1 MTNTGLSA
9 ADVALIIGPFKRCDA
24 VQELLLFGSR
34 AKGTFKRGSDVDLAV
49 LGQSLTYDQ
58 VVALEAELN
67 ENLPLPYKFDL
78 VDYSSLDNPELKA
91 HIDRVGVSLFNREA

>member
-1 MTNTGLSA
+1 MSNSGLTDNDLDLIVSTVSA
-9 ADVALIIGPFKRCDA
+9 CDA

-49 LGQSLTYDQ
+49 KSESLTYDQ
-58 VVALEAELN
+58 LAQIELELN

-78 VDYSSLDNPELKA
+78 VDYRTLDNPELKS
-91 HIDRVGVSLFNREA
+91 HIDRVGVTLFHREA